1 MIKRA
6 STVLALAA
14 LMGSAACADLTEHPV
29 TGVASDFFQ
38 SEAGANA
45 AALGTYAYLRAFYGG
60 EFEVLMTEVG
70 TDSWEKGEQL
80 TANGF
85 WNDYTPQ
92 LSPSEASTLL
102 LGRWQNLYAAIN
114 AANTAIASIG
124 AAQGLDA
131 TTKNTRLAEV
141 RFLRALYYSI
151 LVKTW
156 GAVQLNLE
164 PTIGVVTNAHRTP
177 ADSIYAVAIIPDLEF
192 AITNLPVRQTEVFR
206 ATKGAAQTLL
216 AEVYLTRGATGDF
229 DKARD

>member
-1 MIKRA
+1 MKRTY
-6 STVLALAA
+6 TVLVLAA
-14 LMGSAACADLTEHPV
+14 MMGTATCADFTEHPV
-29 TGVASDFFQ
+29 TGVASEYFQ

-45 AALGTYAYLRAFYGG
+45 AVLGTYAFLRSFYGG
-60 EFEVLMTEVG
+60 EFEVLMTDVG

-92 LSPSEASTLL
+92 LSPSEASAMLL
-102 LGRWQNLYAAIN
+102 PRWQNAYAAIN

-131 TTKNTRLAEV
+131 TTKNTRLGEA
-141 RFLRALYYSI
+141 RFLRALYYSM

-164 PTIGVVTNAHRTP
+164 PTVRVV
-177 ADSIYAVAIIPDLEF
+177 
-192 AITNLPVRQTEVFR
+192 
-206 ATKGAAQTLL
+206 
-216 AEVYLTRGATGDF
+216 
-229 DKARD
+229 